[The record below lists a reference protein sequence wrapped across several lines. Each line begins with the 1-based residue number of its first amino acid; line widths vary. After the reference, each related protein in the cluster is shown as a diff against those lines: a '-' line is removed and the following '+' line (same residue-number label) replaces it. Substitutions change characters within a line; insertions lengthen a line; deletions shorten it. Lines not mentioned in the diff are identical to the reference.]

1 MRMLTLLAASAL
13 VLLPFDADAQVRG
26 TIIIGGYPVGGVI
39 RIGEPVPRYPRRVV
53 VVEREAPRVVVVE
66 RWKKHKHN
74 RHCHHDRYR
83 QRVIYYDRYD
93 HVYYDRYDR
102 RRPGL
107 VELQV
112 YEHDGQYYRP
122 ERDWR

>member
-1 MRMLTLLAASAL
+1 MRVLTLLAAGAL
-13 VLLPFDADAQVRG
+13 TLMPLDADAQVRG

-39 RIGEPVPRYPRRVV
+39 RIGEPAPRYPRRVV
-53 VVEREAPRVVVVE
+53 VVEREAPRVIVVE

-74 RHCHHDRYR
+74 RHCGHERYR
-83 QRVIYYDRYD
+83 HRVIYYDRYD
-93 HVYYDRYDR
+93 RVYYERP
-102 RRPGL
+102 RPGL

-112 YEHDGQYYRP
+112 YEHDGQYYGP